1 MNPGQWKYTDGR
13 SWNLD
18 SEITVSCLD
27 SVADEEPKCEY
38 NDQTEYQGE
47 DLPEV
52 YGGGGVETN
61 PSSSIECMEL
71 CGSTAGCNYWTYV
84 MEAKVNCFLKKR
96 RGIPVRKPK
105 HVSGSDPRACSLTPA
120 ITTTTER
127 VFEEVSNDIE
137 EPAYNENEIN
147 GKFKIMMGW
156 DQKFNDPESEEF
168 KSLANSIENDLEDML
183 RQERDLSDQVE
194 EFTVKAQKFRK
205 GSVVCDFKVNYILKK
220 PCNAIP
226 FALKPA
232 NITDSMNKNFKFKKG
247 ILFRASKGCSH
258 NCEYNYD
265 IEDYICT
272 CPRDLKLAVDG
283 LSCISEEGE
292 KVIVLYD
299 GPKEGG

>member
-1 MNPGQWKYTDGR
+1 
-13 SWNLD
+13 
-18 SEITVSCLD
+18 
-27 SVADEEPKCEY
+27 
-38 NDQTEYQGE
+38 
-47 DLPEV
+47 
-52 YGGGGVETN
+52 
-61 PSSSIECMEL
+61 
-71 CGSTAGCNYWTYV
+71 
-84 MEAKVNCFLKKR
+84 
-96 RGIPVRKPK
+96 
-105 HVSGSDPRACSLTPA
+105 
-120 ITTTTER
+120 
-127 VFEEVSNDIE
+127 
-137 EPAYNENEIN
+137 
-147 GKFKIMMGW
+147 
-156 DQKFNDPESEEF
+156 
-168 KSLANSIENDLEDML
+168 ML